1 MPTRF
6 AMRELK
12 LTYLDK
18 VQVET
23 AKFLNE
29 RIKHDFL
36 RPDRELTLDLTVREA
51 EILIS
56 ANDEVRNMA
65 ESGGLK
71 ELHNKY
77 NALTG
82 RVESEYFN
90 VREHLAKTL
99 QVLEGKESEI
109 FDQLATEFDLKI
121 RRHADSAPVLDT
133 LGLTSGDAALDNLN
147 VLEGAIERGH
157 ERAE

>member
-18 VQVET
+18 VQTET
-23 AKFLNE
+23 TRFLNE

-36 RPDRELTLDLTVREA
+36 RPDRDLTLDLTVREA

-56 ANDEVRNMA
+56 ANEEVKNLA
-65 ESGGLK
+65 DQGGLK

-77 NALTG
+77 NDLAG
-82 RVESEYFN
+82 KVELEYFN

-99 QVLEGKESEI
+99 QVIEGKETEI
-109 FDQLATEFDLKI
+109 FE
-121 RRHADSAPVLDT
+121 
-133 LGLTSGDAALDNLN
+133 
-147 VLEGAIERGH
+147 
-157 ERAE
+157 